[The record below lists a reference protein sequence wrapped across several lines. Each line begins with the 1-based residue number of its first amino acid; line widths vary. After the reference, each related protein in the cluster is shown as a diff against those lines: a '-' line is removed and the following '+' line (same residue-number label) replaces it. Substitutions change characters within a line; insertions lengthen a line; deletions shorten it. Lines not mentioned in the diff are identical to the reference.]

1 MLDWSFSL
9 HNVSKE
15 DLNTDLEIVR
25 NRISSNDNTIGL
37 VALKRN
43 SLYVLND
50 LRAIINEICDC
61 LIIGCN
67 QAAITLTNH
76 LFENALK
83 QILITWDSQGR
94 RFSESQPLEETFKK
108 EVKRFDNKNL
118 NDNIDACK
126 ERNLISVEEANRLKE
141 LKTNFRNPLSH
152 ASYMKLFK
160 NTTLPIWSGKLSNP
174 DQIVEEKV
182 NIATVPIFS
191 LLAQKEY
198 ANRFALSY
206 FIDIY
211 AFINKMDKKLLD
223 LYPDTKAFVEKE
235 RSCKDVK

>member
-1 MLDWSFSL
+1 MFDWLFSL

-43 SLYVLND
+43 SLYVLID

-83 QILITWDSQGR
+83 HILITWDSQGR
-94 RFSESQPLEETFKK
+94 RFSENQPMEETFKK
-108 EVKRFDNKNL
+108 EVKRYDNKNL
-118 NDNIDACK
+118 NDNIEACK
-126 ERNLISVEEANRLKE
+126 ERNLISEEEANRLKE
-141 LKTNFRNPLSH
+141 LKINFRNPLSH
-152 ASYMKLFK
+152 ASYMNLFK
-160 NTTLPIWSGKLSNP
+160 NVTIPIWRGKFNNP
-174 DQIVEEKV
+174 GHIVEEKV
-182 NIATVPIFS
+182 NIATVPSFS
-191 LLAQKEY
+191 VFAQKEY
-198 ANRFALSY
+198 ANKCAFGY
-206 FIDIY
+206 FIEIY
-211 AFINKMDKKLLD
+211 AFIGIVDKKLLD
-223 LYPDTKAFVEKE
+223 LYPDTKAFVEKGH
-235 RSCKDVK
+235 SCKDEK